1 MQLNMKLPTGIDIGA
16 MIYSISSD
24 KHDGKEVWR
33 CTTTGLVTATDALS
47 YSSVLCEKDSFSP
60 ISSVWRHSL
69 LGEAKAVYKDTSVEI
84 TTTGRDHPLTIAYTR
99 RPFDNEEGVELF
111 RRLPLKVGYKTNLPI
126 VTSLGGSKLDL
137 GINVT
142 TSEKL
147 VVPAGTFD
155 CFKLDL

>member
-1 MQLNMKLPTGIDIGA
+1 
-16 MIYSISSD
+16 
-24 KHDGKEVWR
+24 
-33 CTTTGLVTATDALS
+33 
-47 YSSVLCEKDSFSP
+47 
-60 ISSVWRHSL
+60 VWRHSL
-69 LGEAKAVYKDTSVEI
+69 LGEAKAVYRDTDVEI
-84 TTTGRDHPLTIAYTR
+84 TTTGRDHPFTIAYTR

-155 CFKLDL
+155 CFKLDLNIGQTFWISNDEHRYVVRFAAGGVTADLAKVDIPKPGEGEQVSGDGFSLSTPAGWTV